1 MVHSRV
7 SRRAQ
12 ACARCRLRKVH
23 CDARPSGCSLC
34 TEAGV
39 ACVALL
45 NAATREAVP
54 RSIAQ
59 FLETQIADRERER
72 GRLARTTELQTASR
86 LPSRTRG
93 TSRATATGSTSAP
106 LVANTLLA
114 SITPTFL
121 GLSAAVPLARCVVAG
136 TRLPS
141 AREAMGGGDRGR
153 DRGSDRRGSNGHSP
167 TSTST
172 MHTPPQQMSGT
183 STENKGVPSSPG
195 SSLASIPVH
204 VADFL
209 FDNYI
214 TRVMPQY
221 PIHYTPDLV
230 AMHRAV
236 FHPEEVLQ
244 DCSVYTGNPTYAAYT
259 LNLIM
264 AISLS
269 TAARSKQ
276 ARANAIASGLFA
288 RAMEQLPGVLTND
301 LRGLQALVLLTQ
313 YTFLSPGVANFWL
326 LTGFISQA
334 CIDLGLQHD
343 LPETPGERPDYLLRD
358 MRRRVFWCA
367 WEMEVAVCGAL
378 LRPITLLRRNV
389 TTAFPSVL
397 DDSAVTAAAAAGI
410 DPDTISSDEAQGKE
424 DSRADSGRPVKFTSH
439 CIWRYREVECD
450 IVPVLFHGEPLP
462 ASYTSL
468 KSWMDHQEHTILA
481 WKAGIHDRAA
491 RNTDIAAQSLWD
503 EMQLYADIACDYI
516 LVTLFRPCPR
526 LPQPPV
532 ENLLK
537 AFAAAVGVADGSWQQ
552 ANLSFGNSK
561 YVFHACYHSFSAAIA
576 FLQALQRI
584 KPAIAAAYTWAQVEA
599 NMQAFSRFF
608 ATVAERWPAASRCL
622 EEYERL
628 LAPIKREYAEFLV
641 QQAQAIQEAAAREF
655 VASVDKDIGSDINM
669 NAIPDF
675 DLDEALR
682 LGTFFNA
689 SALELEA
696 SGSTGGYGGISGFAH
711 THGGA
716 FVAMDWNAEFSF
728 GVEP

>member
-7 SRRAQ
+7 RRRAQ

-23 CDARPSGCSLC
+23 CDALPAGCSLC

-39 ACVALL
+39 PCVALL

-54 RSIAQ
+54 RSVAQ
-59 FLETQIADRERER
+59 FLETQIAERER
-72 GRLARTTELQTASR
+72 AKGVKGAGRPSLRTTTSPLKVTSKPSASTVPTFA
-86 LPSRTRG
+86 PS
-93 TSRATATGSTSAP
+93 
-106 LVANTLLA
+106 VANDLLA
-114 SITPTFL
+114 SITPSFL

-141 AREAMGGGDRGR
+141 AREAMGGGERGGH
-153 DRGSDRRGSNGHSP
+153 DHSP
-167 TSTST
+167 KTIS
-172 MHTPPQQMSGT
+172 TPPQQQT
-183 STENKGVPSSPG
+183 ITATDNAVPSSPG
-195 SSLASIPVH
+195 SSLSAIPVH

-230 AMHRAV
+230 TMHKAV
-236 FHPEEVLQ
+236 FHQ
-244 DCSVYTGNPTYAAYT
+244 DDGSPTDTAVDPIYAAYT

-334 CIDLGLQHD
+334 CIDLGLHHD
-343 LPETPGERPDYLLRD
+343 LPDPTDGSSVDYLLQD

-397 DDSAVTAAAAAGI
+397 DDSAITAAAAAGV
-410 DPDTISSDEAQGKE
+410 DPSSLSTLNNTD
-424 DSRADSGRPVKFTSH
+424 GRPAKFTSH
-439 CIWRYREVECD
+439 YIWRYREVECD
-450 IVPVLFHGEPLP
+450 IVPVLFHGEPF
-462 ASYTSL
+462 SSEYSSL
-468 KSWMDHQEHTILA
+468 SDWMDHQERVILA
-481 WKAGIHDRAA
+481 WKAEIHDRAA
-491 RNTDIAAQSLWD
+491 RNTDAAAQSLWD

-516 LVTLFRPCPR
+516 LITLFRPCPR
-526 LPQPPV
+526 LPSPPV
-532 ENLLK
+532 QNLLK

-552 ANLSFGNSK
+552 ANLAFGNSK

-641 QQAQAIQEAAAREF
+641 QEAQAIQDTLEAT
-655 VASVDKDIGSDINM
+655 SLSLDLHTGL
-669 NAIPDF
+669 PDF
-675 DLDEALR
+675 DLDEALK

-689 SALELEA
+689 SALELDQWGGGMT
-696 SGSTGGYGGISGFAH
+696 SNNLSSTGFAH
-711 THGGA
+711 AHGA
-716 FVAMDWNAEFSF
+716 LMDWNEEFSF
-728 GVEP
+728 GQP